1 MQRSR
6 VVIYA
11 PAETACPEC
20 EAHVDLHEIPSTGK
34 GELAGVLRSLRRD
47 HDVRSLLCEGGPAL
61 FNAMLAEDL
70 VDELFLT
77 LAPALVG
84 GHELGI
90 TTGAELESLLPL
102 RLVSALERED
112 HLFLRYSRR

>member
-1 MQRSR
+1 MPASAAQ
-6 VVIYA
+6 VVRHELA
-11 PAETACPEC
+11 AETET
-20 EAHVDLHEIPSTGK
+20 E
-34 GELAGVLRSLRRD
+34 GELAGVLRSLRDD

-61 FNAMLAEDL
+61 FNAMLVEDL

-90 TTGAELESLLPL
+90 TTGQEPAGLHRL
-102 RLVSALERED
+102 RLVRVLERD
-112 HLFLRYSRR
+112 GHLFLRYARD